1 MIASFV
7 IPPSKNK
14 RKFIRLIDCS
24 HETKADYLWQP
35 NDYIIMSS
43 YFKDD
48 DQLSLIDGTVDELN
62 DLEFYNQINNLN
74 KKINLIFF
82 SLGSVSYYEDVEYLK
97 KIRDIYKQATICVL
111 GDIFLEENFRKDIFD
126 LDIDAIIYK
135 PYNLDIEKIAT
146 IRQLKKGNSVY
157 DFDFVI
163 TDYKEHPFLKDRKKK
178 VTFVKS
184 NLPRH
189 ELFKKNYAWPFLTT
203 KNFTTVTTM
212 WGCTYSCSY
221 CTSGLMHPICKDNED
236 IIEELK
242 YIKKLGFKEVQFF
255 DKVFG
260 VPKNLRKELLK
271 KIISEDLNLKYSCYF
286 HPSMFDEEILSLMK
300 NAGFHTIV
308 IGIDSKDLKNLA
320 LYNRKVNENV
330 LHDLLDYADKI
341 GISVCADF
349 IIGLP
354 HENKED
360 IYNTINYAK
369 EIKIDFASFNIAAPL
384 PGSTFREN
392 AIKSGTIKSEN
403 LSDTLKTSISIS
415 KLSLKE
421 LNSIREKANIAFY
434 LRWKIFYRRMKNLKS
449 LEHFLI
455 QIGQF
460 NGMIAKNFFGNF
472 FKKN

>member
-1 MIASFV
+1 MITSFI
-7 IPPSKNK
+7 IPPSRNK

-43 YFKDD
+43 YFKEDD
-48 DQLSLIDGTVDELN
+48 ELSLIDGTADEL
-62 DLEFYNQINNLN
+62 DDKEFY
-74 KKINLIFF
+74 KKINHLNVNIDIIFF
-82 SLGSVSYYEDVEYLK
+82 SLGSVSYYDDIKYLK
-97 KIRDIYKQATICVL
+97 KIRDIFQNSTICVL
-111 GDIFLEENFRKDIFD
+111 GDIFLEENFRKDIFY

-135 PYNLDIEKIAT
+135 PYNLDVEKIAN
-146 IRQLKKGNSVY
+146 IRKLKKQKKNY
-157 DFDFVI
+157 HLDFVI
-163 TDYKEHPFLKDRKKK
+163 TDPKEHPFLKDRNKK
-178 VTFVKS
+178 VSFVKS

-189 ELFKKNYAWPFLTT
+189 DLFRKNYAWPFLTT

-221 CTSGLMHPICKDNED
+221 CTSGLMHPICKENDD
-236 IIEELK
+236 IINELK

-260 VPKNLRKELLK
+260 VPKNIRKDLLK
-271 KIISEDLNLKYSCYF
+271 QIIHENINLKYSCYF
-286 HPSMFDEEILSLMK
+286 HPSIFDNEILTLMK
-300 NAGFHTIV
+300 DAGFHTIV

-330 LHDLLDYADKI
+330 LNELLNFADKI

-354 HENKED
+354 HESKED

-392 AIKSGTIKSEN
+392 AIRSGKIKSEN
-403 LSDTLKTSISIS
+403 LSDTLKTSVSIS
-415 KLSLKE
+415 KLSLEE
-421 LNSIREKANIAFY
+421 LNSIRERANIAFY
-434 LRWKIFYRRMKNLKS
+434 LRWKIFYRRIKNLKS
-449 LEHFLI
+449 FEHFFI

-460 NGMIAKNFFGNF
+460 RGMIAKNFFGNF